1 MNTAKVYVT
10 DIVVTKPG
18 RARDFVDAYLREYA
32 PGARERGMAL
42 ERIVVSPPIWFPDES
57 NTVVAT
63 WVLDGA
69 EGWWEMTWRGRTDTA
84 LRAWWA
90 AADELVLSRTRST
103 GAEAADI
110 ERLGHV

>member
-10 DIVVTKPG
+10 DTVVTKPG

-32 PGARERGMAL
+32 PGARERGMTL

-57 NTVVAT
+57 NTVTAT

-69 EGWWEMTWRGRTDTA
+69 EGWWAMTWQGRSDPA
-84 LRAWWA
+84 VRRWWA
-90 AADELVLSRTRST
+90 DVDDLVARRTRST
-103 GAEAADI
+103 GAEVSEI
-110 ERLGHV
+110 ERLADV

>member
-1 MNTAKVYVT
+1 MNTAKVYVIDT
-10 DIVVTKPG
+10 VVTKPG

-42 ERIVVSPPIWFPDES
+42 ERIVVSPPLWFPDES
-57 NTVVAT
+57 NTVIAT

-69 EGWWEMTWRGRTDTA
+69 EGWWEMTWRGRSDPA
-84 LRAWWA
+84 VRQWWGGV
-90 AADELVLSRTRST
+90 DDLIVHRTRST

-110 ERLGHV
+110 EGLGNV